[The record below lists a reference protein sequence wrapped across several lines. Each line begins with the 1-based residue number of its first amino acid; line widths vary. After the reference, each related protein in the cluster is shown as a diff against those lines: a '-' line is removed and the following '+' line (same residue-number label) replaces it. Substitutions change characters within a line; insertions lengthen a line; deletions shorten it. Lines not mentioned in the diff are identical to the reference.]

1 MKKLFKNVISLVL
14 VIVFLVGSLNV
25 YGMEGEKERL
35 YLNDISKKVSEIAM
49 ENGETLRDFKIEDI
63 NIANAVLN
71 ARYDIIINR
80 GINIYHDVYY
90 YEMRKYIN
98 DKKGDFKDDSN
109 KTIAQMIMHSTNS
122 GRDATCIGGY
132 NLIEKLSDFDTI
144 KNEGIETVCTVL
156 YALNLGN
163 YERTDLKE
171 NSINYILNYDYKD
184 INTLGKALIVLS
196 NFSDIPEVKSFID
209 KNIEK
214 MYTANKNNIN
224 EISIAAT
231 ALCSN
236 GIDCLKDERLSVNG
250 VDVLDY
256 IYNTYNTNKIIYDN
270 ETKSLV
276 INCLLSYKSMK
287 SNGNYTLNLKK
298 DNNNLTTE
306 TINYINNNSEI
317 SKHWS
322 KDSFLNLLKIGAVD
336 YKMGDSINVDLPVT
350 RGEFVYWLSNK
361 MGCDKV
367 ATNDFNDVPLD
378 YKYNKDIGGFI
389 KKVVK
394 DKYTPE
400 QYIELNSVM
409 DKCFGKNFRPDDYI
423 TREEAA
429 FLIYCSEGLLNLNY
443 ADYDIDNSISSRIL
457 DYNECNDKYKDAVL
471 YCIDKNIM
479 TGRNGKMMPKSYMTL
494 GEAFVVINK

>member
-1 MKKLFKNVISLVL
+1 M
-14 VIVFLVGSLNV
+14 
-25 YGMEGEKERL
+25 
-35 YLNDISKKVSEIAM
+35 
-49 ENGETLRDFKIEDI
+49 
-63 NIANAVLN
+63 
-71 ARYDIIINR
+71 
-80 GINIYHDVYY
+80 
-90 YEMRKYIN
+90 
-98 DKKGDFKDDSN
+98 
-109 KTIAQMIMHSTNS
+109 
-122 GRDATCIGGY
+122 
-132 NLIEKLSDFDTI
+132 
-144 KNEGIETVCTVL
+144 
-156 YALNLGN
+156 
-163 YERTDLKE
+163 
-171 NSINYILNYDYKD
+171 
-184 INTLGKALIVLS
+184 IVLS
-196 NFSDIPEVKSFID
+196 SFSDIPEVKSFID

-409 DKCFGKNFRPDDYI
+409 DKCFRKNFRPDDYI

-429 FLIYCSEGLLNLNY
+429 FLMYCSEGLLNLNY